1 MCHPSYKVYTI
12 YDIIK
17 TALLFSFSQV
27 EIGFAENDIVQLL
40 NLHPLSNIEGPCFIA
55 IYTVTQELTTVHKPQ
70 VYVATVDSGME
81 IIIVVSTGNVT

>member
-1 MCHPSYKVYTI
+1 MCHSSYKVYTI

-27 EIGFAENDIVQLL
+27 EIGFPENDIVQLL

-55 IYTVTQELTTVHKPQ
+55 IYIVTHELTTVHKSQ
-70 VYVATVDSGME
+70 LYVATVDSGME
-81 IIIVVSTGNVT
+81 IILVVSTGNVA